1 MQADPSAQKR
11 LLDVQALDTRADAL
25 RHRLATLPEAEKV
38 RDIAQ
43 RRQQMEGT
51 VRDLR
56 ILVSDLTSEQRRAD
70 ADVEQ
75 VRTRQQ
81 RDQGMVDSGQISDP
95 KALERMLGEL
105 QSLRRRIGD
114 LEDVELEVM
123 ERLESA
129 ETDLAAR
136 QADLDA
142 LADDERALRGELEQ
156 VQASVTEELA
166 QAERDRAPVAAEL
179 PADLLALYE
188 RLRTSKGGTGAAML
202 RRRECEGCRLTL
214 NAADLAVIA
223 ATPPETVVR
232 CEECSRILVRTEE
245 SGL

>member
-11 LLDVQALDTRADAL
+11 LLDVQALDTRADSL

-56 ILVSDLTSEQRRAD
+56 ILVSDLSAEQRRAD

-105 QSLRRRIGD
+105 QSLRRRIGA

-142 LADDERALRGELEQ
+142 LADDEQQLRSELEQ
-156 VQASVTEELA
+156 VQAAVGAELA

>member
-1 MQADPSAQKR
+1 MQADPSAQQR
-11 LLDVQALDTRADAL
+11 LLDVQALDTRADTL

-142 LADDERALRGELEQ
+142 LADDEQQLR
-156 VQASVTEELA
+156 SELA
-166 QAERDRAPVAAEL
+166 QVQEAVSAELAETERARAPLAAEL

-188 RLRTSKGGTGAAML
+188 RLRTSKGGTGAALL

-232 CEECSRILVRTEE
+232 CEECDRILVRTEE